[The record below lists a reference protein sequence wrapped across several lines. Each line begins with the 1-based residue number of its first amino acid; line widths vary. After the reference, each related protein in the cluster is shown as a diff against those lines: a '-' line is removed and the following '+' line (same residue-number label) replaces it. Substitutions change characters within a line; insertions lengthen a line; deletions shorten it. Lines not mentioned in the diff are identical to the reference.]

1 MSTLSGTLLAKDSYD
16 DALLTNQCE
25 PEPGGPGG
33 KQRYRGRGVTRL
45 EVNTNSLSK
54 TQHDIIEGLV
64 TTDLE
69 DGAGHRGGRCHGQHG
84 LRGRGVVQG
93 GDGGPLIHDASVNI
107 ES

>member
-1 MSTLSGTLLAKDSYD
+1 M
-16 DALLTNQCE
+16 
-25 PEPGGPGG
+25 
-33 KQRYRGRGVTRL
+33 
-45 EVNTNSLSK
+45 
-54 TQHDIIEGLV
+54 

-107 ES
+107 DIES